1 MQIKMDYGG
10 KGLIIEAPDHADVF
24 LVLGDRP
31 TAGSGLNINHL
42 KRKDFWYPCNWV
54 RCQSKINQDSTHP

>member
-1 MQIKMDYGG
+1 MDYGG

-31 TAGSGLNINHL
+31 TAGSGLNI
-42 KRKDFWYPCNWV
+42 
-54 RCQSKINQDSTHP
+54 QSFEKERFLVSL